1 MRTTRLGLLVAAVA
15 TLAVACNDDDGPLRA
30 DTESIDSSA
39 PESPGSGNG
48 DDATDDTTDDTTDA
62 DADAGEGSGS
72 GSGSGE
78 VLGSS
83 TATLRANALDE
94 RSTPLRMDV
103 VRLERHGDLVELSLV
118 LTNEAEAPA
127 DAGDPQ
133 NFSIDTLFGSD
144 YDASGIGL
152 VDGDAQKLY
161 LPVLDSGDTC
171 LCSSQFGA
179 SEVQPG
185 GTKTIDATYGGVPDD
200 VETLD
205 VRVPNFPTIAEVP
218 VG

>member
-1 MRTTRLGLLVAAVA
+1 MRTTRLGLLVAAIGTL
-15 TLAVACNDDDGPLRA
+15 TLACSDDGDGGLRA
-30 DTESIDSSA
+30 DTESIDSSG
-39 PESPGSGNG
+39 PESADSGSGDTTTG
-48 DDATDDTTDDTTDA
+48 DD
-62 DADAGEGSGS
+62 G

-83 TATLRANALDE
+83 EASLRANAIDN
-94 RSTPLRMDV
+94 RSTSLRMDV

-118 LTNEAEAPA
+118 LTNEVEPQ
-127 DAGDPQ
+127 DEDTDPQ
-133 NFSIDTLFGSD
+133 DFSIDTLFGDD
-144 YDASGIGL
+144 YDAGGIGL

-161 LPVLDSGDTC
+161 LPVLDSDGTC
-171 LCSSQFGA
+171 LCSGEFGA
-179 SEVQPG
+179 SDIPPG
-185 GTKTIDATYGGVPDD
+185 GTKSIDATYGGVPDD

>member
-15 TLAVACNDDDGPLRA
+15 TLAVACSDDDGTLRA

-48 DDATDDTTDDTTDA
+48 DATDDATDDATTDTTDS
-62 DADAGEGSGS
+62 EGSGS

-83 TATLRANALDE
+83 TATLRANALDD

-103 VRLERHGDLVELSLV
+103 IRLERHGDLVELSLV
-118 LTNEAEAPA
+118 LTNEVAPT
-127 DAGDPQ
+127 DADPQ
-133 NFSIDTLFGSD
+133 NFMINSLFGAD

-152 VDGDAQKLY
+152 VDGAAQKIY
-161 LPVLDSGDTC
+161 LPVLDSDETC
-171 LCSSQFGA
+171 LCSGQLGA
-179 SEVQPG
+179 SDVVPG
-185 GTKTIDATYGGVPDD
+185 GTMTIDATYGGVPDD

-205 VRVPNFPTIAEVP
+205 VRVPSFPTIAEVP